1 MNSFKHLSIGVYDV
15 VHWYQ
20 RTINNLLTTLAHTQ
34 WDYNTSVE
42 EVMSGLHHL
51 VASGKV
57 LYLVSEVRVWKMSK
71 RG

>member
-1 MNSFKHLSIGVYDV
+1 M
-15 VHWYQ
+15 
-20 RTINNLLTTLAHTQ
+20 NNLLTILAHTQ
-34 WDYNTSVE
+34 WDYDTSVE

-57 LYLVSEVRVWKMSK
+57 LYLVSGVRVRKASK